1 MKDMKDFKEI
11 RNSASKIWEAAQK
24 VHYISENTEELDEDF
39 EQWFSELEE
48 ASIKGSGTD
57 RKSMLKKAFRAGRN
71 AADAAQG
78 RAATAISHN
87 KNNPGQS
94 KAYAAGHASG
104 SAFRSGYFKDKEA
117 TGKRDARRPHGGH
130 ADDVYSHAGANPER
144 HMTQKN
150 MAKTTYTKKSGED
163 KYKGTKYQDKPGS

>member
-1 MKDMKDFKEI
+1 MRNFEEI

-24 VHYISENTEELDEDF
+24 VHYVSEDTEELDEDF

-71 AADAAQG
+71 AADASQG

-94 KAYAAGHASG
+94 KAYAAGKASG
-104 SAFRSGYFKDKEA
+104 SAARSGYFKDKEA

-130 ADDVYSHAGANPER
+130 ADDVYSHSGANPER
-144 HMTQKN
+144 HMTKKT
-150 MAKTTYTKKSGED
+150 MAKTTYTKRSGED